1 MFSILRK
8 GLLYKN
14 VSSDI
19 VEHDLDID
27 ADQWSYDGRDVYRG
41 VLDTDYLKHKLNV
54 YWLYDE
60 NSMRVGLVEH
70 ESDSLEVYKTLWFY
84 DNPFATLLQDDSW
97 VSEGRTLWS
106 KLANEAYQDCLE
118 NDFKDVGDMALNSGI
133 RLVTPQSLIE
143 QPKIYNCD
151 TCNKKSFSQRCPN
164 AKVVEC
170 DFSVLFV
177 DEDFVIYSRRQSDAC
192 AEEPPAAQPQ
202 SADPA
207 SGDAQDHPQPQKEPD
222 RQPHHP

>member
-27 ADQWSYDGRDVYRG
+27 VDQWSYDGRDVYRG
-41 VLDTDYLKHKLNV
+41 VLDTEYLPHKLNV

-70 ESDSLEVYKTLWFY
+70 ESDSLEVYKALWFY

-97 VSEGRTLWS
+97 KSEGRTLWS
-106 KLANEAYQDCLE
+106 KLSNEAYQDCFE
-118 NDFKDVGDMALNSGI
+118 NDFRDVADMALNSGI
-133 RLVTPQSLIE
+133 LLVTPQSLIE
-143 QPKIYNCD
+143 KPKIYNCEM
-151 TCNKKSFSQRCPN
+151 CKKKSFSQRCPN
-164 AKVVEC
+164 AKVLEC
-170 DFSVLFV
+170 DFSILFV
-177 DEDFVIYSRRQSDAC
+177 DEDFVIYSKPPSDAS
-192 AEEPPAAQPQ
+192 AEVPSEEQPPL
-202 SADPA
+202 ADRE
-207 SGDAQDHPQPQKEPD
+207 SGDAHHHPQ
-222 RQPHHP
+222 QPEHH